1 MRTTPRASAAKAGLG
16 RHARHSPP
24 WRKITRRPLTAVVLL
39 GGVLAVAIALVGLL
53 VLAGRPGR
61 PPGPAGAAPDR
72 LAPLA
77 TLPPLPEPVM
87 LAAAPPVALQIPAIG
102 VRTRLV
108 QLGITRQGT
117 LQVPSSPSVAGWYTG
132 SPRPGEIGSS
142 IIAGHI
148 DSFLG
153 PGVFYRLRELH
164 PGDRIYV
171 RQADGRS
178 AVFEVTA
185 VHQYPKAQFP
195 AAAVYGP
202 VPDAELRLITCGGT
216 FDNATRSYLSNIVVY
231 STEVSAMPA
240 MPSTPM
246 MPAMPSTPAMTS
258 TPAMPSTPAMTST
271 PAM

>member
-1 MRTTPRASAAKAGLG
+1 MRAAPPPPATNAEPG
-16 RHARHSPP
+16 RHARQSPP
-24 WRKITRRPLTAVVLL
+24 WRQVTRRPLTAAVLV
-39 GGVLAVAIALVGLL
+39 GGVLAIAITVAGLL
-53 VLAGRPGR
+53 VLAGRPGH
-61 PPGPAGAAPDR
+61 PPGPASAAPR
-72 LAPLA
+72 GLTPLG
-77 TLPPLPEPVM
+77 TLPPLQEPVM

-102 VRTRLV
+102 VRTTLIRLG
-108 QLGITRQGT
+108 LTRQGT
-117 LQVPSSPSVAGWYTG
+117 LQVPGSPSVAGWYTG

-148 DSFLG
+148 DSYLG

-185 VHQYPKAQFP
+185 VHQYPKSHFP

-216 FDNATRSYLSNIVVY
+216 FDYTTRSYLSNVVVY
-231 STEVSAMPA
+231 STEVPAMPA
-240 MPSTPM
+240 MPATPS
-246 MPAMPSTPAMTS
+246 MPA
-258 TPAMPSTPAMTST
+258 TPAMPSMPTDQRMP
-271 PAM
+271 

>member
-1 MRTTPRASAAKAGLG
+1 
-16 RHARHSPP
+16 
-24 WRKITRRPLTAVVLL
+24 VLL
-39 GGVLAVAIALVGLL
+39 GGVLAMAITIVGLL
-53 VLAGRPGR
+53 VLAGRPGH
-61 PPGPAGAAPDR
+61 PPGSAGAAKDG
-72 LAPLA
+72 LAPLVKLPALVESA
-77 TLPPLPEPVM
+77 TMAP
-87 LAAAPPVALQIPAIG
+87 APPVALQIPAIG

-117 LQVPSSPSVAGWYTG
+117 LQVPSSPYVAGWYTG

-148 DSFLG
+148 DSYRG

-171 RQADGRS
+171 RQADGRF
-178 AVFEVTA
+178 AVFRVTA
-185 VHQYPKAQFP
+185 VHQYPKAHFP

-231 STEVSAMPA
+231 GTEVTAMTPMPSMPSPSMPA
-240 MPSTPM
+240 MPSPS
-246 MPAMPSTPAMTS
+246 MPAMPSAG
-258 TPAMPSTPAMTST
+258 
-271 PAM
+271 

>member
-1 MRTTPRASAAKAGLG
+1 MRAAPRASTANAGPG
-16 RHARHSPP
+16 RHARHRPP
-24 WRKITRRPLTAVVLL
+24 WRQVARRPLTAAVLL
-39 GGVLAVAIALVGLL
+39 AGVLAMAITIVGLL
-53 VLAGRPGR
+53 VLAGRPGH
-61 PPGPAGAAPDR
+61 PPASVGAAPDS
-72 LAPLA
+72 LTPLG
-77 TLPPLPEPVM
+77 TLPALPEPVM

-102 VRTRLV
+102 VRTKLV

-148 DSFLG
+148 DSYLG

-171 RQADGRS
+171 LQADGMS
-178 AVFEVTA
+178 AVFLVTV
-185 VHQYPKAQFP
+185 VHQYPKADFP

-231 STEVSAMPA
+231 STEVSQHMP
-240 MPSTPM
+240 
-246 MPAMPSTPAMTS
+246 
-258 TPAMPSTPAMTST
+258 
-271 PAM
+271 

>member
-1 MRTTPRASAAKAGLG
+1 M
-16 RHARHSPP
+16 
-24 WRKITRRPLTAVVLL
+24 
-39 GGVLAVAIALVGLL
+39 
-53 VLAGRPGR
+53 
-61 PPGPAGAAPDR
+61 
-72 LAPLA
+72 
-77 TLPPLPEPVM
+77 
-87 LAAAPPVALQIPAIG
+87 AAAPPVALQIPAIG

-117 LQVPSSPSVAGWYTG
+117 LQVPGSPSVAGWYTG

-148 DSFLG
+148 DSYLG

-171 RQADGRS
+171 RQADGMS

-185 VHQYPKAQFP
+185 VHQYPKAHFP

-216 FDNATRSYLSNIVVY
+216 FDYATRSYLSNIVVY
-231 STEVSAMPA
+231 STEVSAMPM
-240 MPSTPM
+240 MPA
-246 MPAMPSTPAMTS
+246 MPAMPSTPAM
-258 TPAMPSTPAMTST
+258 PAMPSKTSMPAMPTDQRM
-271 PAM
+271 P

>member
-1 MRTTPRASAAKAGLG
+1 MRAAPRASTTNAGLG

-24 WRKITRRPLTAVVLL
+24 WRQVARRPLTAAVLL
-39 GGVLAVAIALVGLL
+39 GGVLAMAITVVGLL
-53 VLAGRPGR
+53 VLAGRPGH
-61 PPGPAGAAPDR
+61 PPGTASAARDG
-72 LAPLA
+72 LTPLG
-77 TLPPLPEPVM
+77 TLPPLPEPVT

-102 VRTRLV
+102 VRSRLV

-117 LQVPSSPSVAGWYTG
+117 LQVPSSPSVAGWYAG

-148 DSFLG
+148 DSYLG

-171 RQADGRS
+171 RQADGMS
-178 AVFEVTA
+178 AVFRVTA
-185 VHQYPKAQFP
+185 VHQYPKAHFP

-216 FDNATRSYLSNIVVY
+216 FDHATRSYLSNIVVY
-231 STEVSAMPA
+231 STEVPAMHTMPA
-240 MPSTPM
+240 MP
-246 MPAMPSTPAMTS
+246 PAG
-258 TPAMPSTPAMTST
+258 
-271 PAM
+271 

>member
-1 MRTTPRASAAKAGLG
+1 M
-16 RHARHSPP
+16 
-24 WRKITRRPLTAVVLL
+24 TRRPLTAVVLL
-39 GGVLAVAIALVGLL
+39 GGLLAMAITIVGLL
-53 VLAGRPGR
+53 VLAGRPGHS
-61 PPGPAGAAPDR
+61 PGSVGAAPDR

-77 TLPPLPEPVM
+77 TLPALPEPVM

-108 QLGITRQGT
+108 QLGITRQGA
-117 LQVPSSPSVAGWYTG
+117 LQVPSSPSVAGWYTD

-142 IIAGHI
+142 IIVGHI

-153 PGVFYRLRELH
+153 PGVFYRLRELR

-231 STEVSAMPA
+231 STELSAM
-240 MPSTPM
+240 PM
-246 MPAMPSTPAMTS
+246 MPAMPSMPSKTTM
-258 TPAMPSTPAMTST
+258 PAMPAKTTMPAMPTDSRM
-271 PAM
+271 P

>member
-1 MRTTPRASAAKAGLG
+1 M
-16 RHARHSPP
+16 
-24 WRKITRRPLTAVVLL
+24 TRRPLTAVVLL

-53 VLAGRPGR
+53 VLAGRPGH
-61 PPGPAGAAPDR
+61 PPGPASAAPDR

-77 TLPPLPEPVM
+77 ILPALPEPVM

-142 IIAGHI
+142 IIVGHI
-148 DSFLG
+148 DSYLG

-171 RQADGRS
+171 RQADGMS

-185 VHQYPKAQFP
+185 VHQYPKAHFP
-195 AAAVYGP
+195 VAAVYGP

-216 FDNATRSYLSNIVVY
+216 FDYATRSYLSNIVVY
-231 STEVSAMPA
+231 STEVM
-240 MPSTPM
+240 
-246 MPAMPSTPAMTS
+246 
-258 TPAMPSTPAMTST
+258 
-271 PAM
+271 